1 MGLFLKMLWFSHVGT
16 RLVASCWRKFLKWY
30 ILRLCI
36 PFLSFLKIRFVC
48 KSVCDIKNKV
58 LCFTLGVVLLGTIE
72 INRYPKSLICLIM
85 VLYSPVCCIC
95 NLVVSRSIPYKH
107 QKNGLEYSTTESLR
121 SEFRSH
127 IFHKKLIMS

>member
-1 MGLFLKMLWFSHVGT
+1 LIAFAMFQLEPTPTYLGLKGFV
-16 RLVASCWRKFLKWY
+16 VVVVVVVVV
-30 ILRLCI
+30 
-36 PFLSFLKIRFVC
+36 VC
-48 KSVCDIKNKV
+48 KSVCDIKDKV

-107 QKNGLEYSTTESLR
+107 QKNVLEYSTTESLR